1 MEHPETC
8 LVCLQLDEWHAV
20 TTTIRKAANSMPMGA
35 EKLRLMGINITLL
48 NQIEQD
54 SKHD

>member
-1 MEHPETC
+1 MEHPKTC

-20 TTTIRKAANSMPMGA
+20 TTAVRKTANSLPMGA